1 MNKPVEVHITQNH
14 IDKSRLLQISLGAR
28 YSSPCHCPTAL
39 ALKEHPD
46 LHANVVLVSHTE
58 TRIEYQKDGH
68 IPYLAILQLPRS
80 VRRFISAFDQ
90 GRSVSP
96 LRFTLTHP
104 AHCALLRRSPLP

>member
-1 MNKPVEVHITQNH
+1 MNESAEVHITQDH
-14 IDKSRLLQISLGAR
+14 INKSQRLKNTLGAQ

-58 TRIEYQKDGH
+58 ARIEYQKDGQ
-68 IPYLAILQLPRS
+68 IGYVAILQLPRS